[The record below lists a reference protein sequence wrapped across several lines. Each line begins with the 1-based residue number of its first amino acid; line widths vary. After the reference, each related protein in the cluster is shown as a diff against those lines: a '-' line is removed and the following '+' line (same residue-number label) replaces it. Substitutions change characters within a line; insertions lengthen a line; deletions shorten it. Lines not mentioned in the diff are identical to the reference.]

1 MVPPTMQHLVEDF
14 LEYLALERNFSPHTL
29 RSYRGDLRRFLEFL
43 VEYLGRDVADLTP
56 HDVEPTAARSFLAS
70 MSREG
75 LAKRSQGRALSA
87 VKSCFRYACRQGML
101 DRNPAEGVRTPKLE
115 KSLPRHLRPGETEE
129 LLDAPEHDEREL
141 SPRDQAMLELLYA
154 SGLRVSEL
162 VSLDWNDI
170 DLAGRTV
177 RVLGKG
183 GKERMVPF
191 GAPAEKALRTWLD
204 QWDAVRARC
213 NAADTGEPVFLN
225 FRGGRLTDRSVRRIV
240 DRHGLAAGVPP
251 GLHPHVLRHTFATDL
266 LSAGADLR
274 TIQELL
280 GHSSLST
287 TQKYTHV
294 EIERLLQVY
303 RQSHP
308 RAKQ

>member
-1 MVPPTMQHLVEDF
+1 MLHLLHDF

-29 RSYRGDLRRFLEFL
+29 RAYRGDLGRFVEFL
-43 VEYLGRDVADLTP
+43 VDYMGREAAALTP
-56 HDVEPTAARSFLAS
+56 QDVEPVAVRSFLAA

-75 LAKRSQGRALSA
+75 LAKRSQGRTLSA
-87 VKSCFRYACRQGML
+87 VKSCFRYACRQGLL
-101 DRNPAEGVRTPKLE
+101 DRNPAEGVSTPKLE
-115 KSLPRHLRPGETEE
+115 KSLPRHLRPGETED
-129 LLDAPEHDEREL
+129 LLEAPKQDDREL
-141 SPRDQAMLELLYA
+141 APRDQALLELLYA

-162 VSLDWNDI
+162 VSLDWNDV
-170 DLAGRTV
+170 DLAGRNV

-191 GAPAEKALRTWLD
+191 GAPAEEALRAWLQ
-204 QWDAVRARC
+204 QWDEIRERA
-213 NAADTGEPVFLN
+213 AATDAGEPVFLN
-225 FRGGRLTDRSVRRIV
+225 FRGTRLSDRSVRRV
-240 DRHGLAAGVPP
+240 LDRHGQAAGVPP
-251 GLHPHVLRHTFATDL
+251 GLHPHMLRHTFATDL

-294 EIERLLQVY
+294 ELERLLQVY